1 MDTDR
6 LNRWLTLG
14 ANVGVLA
21 GLMLVAYEI
30 NQTRTQLALSA
41 STDSTNDYVQ
51 AMQVLAQDED
61 LSELLY
67 RAELSY
73 DELEKFEKWRISKYF
88 DGFFVMAQQDYFVI
102 RQNDVG
108 ETLVAFEADWRR
120 RMAMPSWREYWG
132 LRRNRYA
139 PAFRDF
145 LDDILSESDES

>member
-6 LNRWLTLG
+6 LNRWLMLG

-30 NQTRTQLALSA
+30 NQTRTQLLLSA
-41 STDSTNDYVQ
+41 SADSTNDYVQ
-51 AMQVLAQDED
+51 AMQVLAQDVD
-61 LSELLY
+61 LSDLLY

-73 DELEKFEKWRISKYF
+73 DELEEFEKWRISKYF

-102 RQNDVG
+102 RQNDVS
-108 ETLVAFEADWRR
+108 ETLVTFESDWRQR
-120 RMAMPSWREYWG
+120 LAMPSWREYWQ

-139 PAFRDF
+139 PVFRDF
-145 LDDILSESDES
+145 LDDILAELDES